1 MDDILNNTITNL
13 EQKVISIANV
23 SIALTAQG
31 YVVNKS
37 KQDRFRIGTLLIH
50 CFNNIDI
57 FSEEQK
63 NNIKY
68 IYDKLF

>member
-1 MDDILNNTITNL
+1 MNDILDNTITNL
-13 EQKVISIANV
+13 EQKVMNIANV

-63 NNIKY
+63 NSIKY

>member
-1 MDDILNNTITNL
+1 MNDILDNTITNL
-13 EQKVISIANV
+13 EQKVMNIANV

-57 FSEEQK
+57 FNEEQK
-63 NNIKY
+63 NSIKY

>member
-1 MDDILNNTITNL
+1 MNDILDNTITNL
-13 EQKVISIANV
+13 EQKVMNIANV

-57 FSEEQK
+57 FNEEQK
-63 NNIKY
+63 NSIEY